1 MKTSTKFFSAALI
14 TALLTLSGCAS
25 DSSNKSDVELSS
37 VDEMFL
43 EMMIPHHDQAVEM
56 AHLAE
61 KNTTNP
67 EILELAKAIDEE
79 QDKEVR
85 LMSGWLGKTGGN
97 EHAHEGHTMDGMLS
111 PEQIEAL
118 EKAKDAEF
126 DKLFLEGMILHHEGA
141 IEMTQMVVESSN
153 KEIRALAESIISS
166 QTAQIEQMKKLLVS
180 LN

>member
-14 TALLTLSGCAS
+14 TVLLTLSGCAS
-25 DSSNKSDVELSS
+25 DPSNNSDVELSS

-56 AHLAE
+56 AHLAD
-61 KNTTNP
+61 KNTKNQD
-67 EILELAKAIDEE
+67 ILELAQAIDEE
-79 QDKEVR
+79 QHKEVE
-85 LMSGWLGKTGGN
+85 LMSGWLGKTGGH
-97 EHAHEGHTMDGMLS
+97 EHSHEGHTMDGMLS
-111 PEQIEAL
+111 PEQMETL
-118 EKAKDAEF
+118 ENAKDAEF

-153 KEIRALAESIISS
+153 KEIRDLAESIISS
-166 QTAQIEQMKKLLVS
+166 QTAQIEKMKKLLAS

>member
-1 MKTSTKFFSAALI
+1 MKTSTKILSAALI

-25 DSSNKSDVELSS
+25 DSSNNSDVELSS

-61 KNTTNP
+61 KNTKNP

-79 QDKEVR
+79 QHKEVE
-85 LMSGWLGKTGGN
+85 LMSGWLGKTGGH
-97 EHAHEGHTMDGMLS
+97 EHSHEGHTMDGMLS
-111 PEQIEAL
+111 PEQMEAL
-118 EKAKDAEF
+118 EKAKDTEF

-141 IEMTQMVVESSN
+141 IDMTQMVVESSN
-153 KEIRALAESIISS
+153 KEIRDLAESIISS
-166 QTAQIEQMKKLLVS
+166 QTAQIEQMKKLLAS

>member
-1 MKTSTKFFSAALI
+1 MKTSTKFLTAALI

-25 DSSNKSDVELSS
+25 ESSNNSGVELSS
-37 VDEMFL
+37 VDAMFL
-43 EMMIPHHDQAVEM
+43 EMMIPHHNQAVEI

-61 KNTTNP
+61 KNTKNP
-67 EILELAKAIDEE
+67 EILEIAKAIDEE
-79 QDKEVR
+79 QDKEVK

-111 PEQIEAL
+111 PEQMESL
-118 EKAKDAEF
+118 EKAKDTEF

-141 IEMTQMVVESSN
+141 IDMTQMVVESFN
-153 KEIRALAESIISS
+153 KEIRNLASSIISS
-166 QTAQIEQMKKLLVS
+166 QTAQIEQMKKLLAS

>member
-1 MKTSTKFFSAALI
+1 MKTSTKILSAALI

-25 DSSNKSDVELSS
+25 DSSNNSDAELSS

-61 KNTTNP
+61 KNTKNP

-79 QDKEVR
+79 QHKEVE
-85 LMSGWLGKTGGN
+85 LMSGWLGKTGGH
-97 EHAHEGHTMDGMLS
+97 EHSHEGHTMDGMLS
-111 PEQIEAL
+111 PEQMEAL
-118 EKAKDAEF
+118 EKAKDTEF

-153 KEIRALAESIISS
+153 KEIRDLAESILSS
-166 QTAQIEQMKKLLVS
+166 QTAQIEQMKKLLAS

>member
-1 MKTSTKFFSAALI
+1 MKTSIKFFSAVLI

-25 DSSNKSDVELSS
+25 DSSNNSDVELSS

-56 AHLAE
+56 AQLAE
-61 KNTTNP
+61 KNTKNR

-79 QDKEVR
+79 QHKEVE
-85 LMSGWLGKTGGN
+85 LMSGWLGKTDGH
-97 EHAHEGHTMDGMLS
+97 EHSHEGHTMDGMLS
-111 PEQIEAL
+111 PEQMEAL
-118 EKAKDAEF
+118 EKAKDTEF
-126 DKLFLEGMILHHEGA
+126 DKLFLEGMILHHKGA

-153 KEIRALAESIISS
+153 KEIRDLAESIISS
-166 QTAQIEQMKKLLVS
+166 QTSQIEQMKKLLAS

>member
-1 MKTSTKFFSAALI
+1 MKTSTKFLSAPLI
-14 TALLTLSGCAS
+14 AALLTLAGCAS
-25 DSSNKSDVELSS
+25 DSSSNSDAELSS
-37 VDEMFL
+37 VDAMFL
-43 EMMIPHHDQAVEM
+43 QMMIPHHDQAVEM

-61 KNTTNP
+61 MNTKNP

-79 QDKEVR
+79 QHKEVE
-85 LMSGWLGKTGGN
+85 LMSGWLGKTSGH
-97 EHAHEGHTMDGMLS
+97 EHSHEGHTMDGMLS
-111 PEQIEAL
+111 PEQMEAL

-153 KEIRALAESIISS
+153 KEIRDLAESIISS
-166 QTAQIEQMKKLLVS
+166 QTAQIEQMKKLLAS

>member
-1 MKTSTKFFSAALI
+1 MKTSIKFFSAALI

-25 DSSNKSDVELSS
+25 DSSNNSDVELSS

-43 EMMIPHHDQAVEM
+43 EMMIPHHNQAVEM

-61 KNTTNP
+61 KNTKNP
-67 EILELAKAIDEE
+67 EILKLAKAIDEE
-79 QDKEVR
+79 QHKEVE
-85 LMSGWLGKTGGN
+85 LMSGWLGKTSGH
-97 EHAHEGHTMDGMLS
+97 EHSHEGHTMDGMLS
-111 PEQIEAL
+111 PEQMEAL
-118 EKAKDAEF
+118 EKAKDTEF

-153 KEIRALAESIISS
+153 KEIRDLAESIISS
-166 QTAQIEQMKKLLVS
+166 QTAQIEQMKKLLAS